1 MDKNKNRND
10 RTAGGRPDYQNE
22 KGFRYLRELPE
33 GISDGKAQE
42 AASIYSAG
50 HGLKN
55 GKKQGEYTLEDYLA
69 LPEEERWELIDG
81 YLIRMDSP
89 TTEHQIILGNL
100 YTAFRKC
107 IEDHDA
113 PCKVLFAPADVQ
125 LDMDNRTIV
134 EPDLIVLCDRLKLR
148 KKRIFGAPDLVAE
161 ILSPSTHSKDMLW
174 KNSKYQKA
182 GVREYWM
189 VDPEKRKVLVN
200 LFGNTEGEYR
210 SRLYDFDQRIPVGI
224 SNGECMIDFGPILQ
238 ELEELY
244 GDEN

>member
-33 GISDGKAQE
+33 EISDGKAQE
-42 AASIYSAG
+42 AAGIYSAG

-125 LDMDNRTIV
+125 LEPGGRDSVPIHSFERYAV
-134 EPDLIVLCDRLKLR
+134 EKQQISEGGGKRVLDSRPGE
-148 KKRIFGAPDLVAE
+148 KKGSCEPF
-161 ILSPSTHSKDMLW
+161 
-174 KNSKYQKA
+174 
-182 GVREYWM
+182 
-189 VDPEKRKVLVN
+189 
-200 LFGNTEGEYR
+200 
-210 SRLYDFDQRIPVGI
+210 
-224 SNGECMIDFGPILQ
+224 
-238 ELEELY
+238 
-244 GDEN
+244 